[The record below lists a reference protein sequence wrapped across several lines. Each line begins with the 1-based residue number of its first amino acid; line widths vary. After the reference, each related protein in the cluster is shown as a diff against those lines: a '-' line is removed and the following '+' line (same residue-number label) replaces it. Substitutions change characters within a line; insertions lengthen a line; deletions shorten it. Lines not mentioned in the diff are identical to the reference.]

1 LKIHFLVVAL
11 VSVWWIGFESVI
23 AQNAP
28 KYSNEF
34 LTIGV
39 GARALGMSNAV
50 VASSSDVHAGYWNPA
65 GLTQLQREVNQPKFQ
80 VGLMHNSYFAGL
92 ANYDYLGTAIPTD
105 VGVVGISVI
114 RMGIDDIQ
122 NTINL
127 RDQNTGQFDYSRITK
142 FSTAD
147 YGILLSFARKSKIE
161 GLSLGGN
168 VKIIHRIIGDFAQAW
183 GFGLD
188 VGAQY
193 RKKDWK
199 FGAVLR
205 DATSTFNAWSFTLD
219 RTTQDVFLA
228 TSNELPEN
236 GMEITLPRLAL
247 GGGYTFYF
255 LQDQLT
261 ASPEVNATFTF
272 DGQRNAIITSDPV
285 SIDPSLGVEF
295 GFRDIVFLRGGIGNL
310 QQVKAEVGDYKTT
323 SFQPNFGVG
332 LQLADLFGLG
342 TLSVDY
348 ALTDIGD
355 QTLLYSNV
363 FSLRFDL
370 NTVMK

>member
-1 LKIHFLVVAL
+1 M
-11 VSVWWIGFESVI
+11 
-23 AQNAP
+23 AQNTP

-65 GLTQLQREVNQPKFQ
+65 GLTNLQREINQPKFQ
-80 VGLMHNSYFAGL
+80 IGLMHNSYFAGL
-92 ANYDYLGTAIPTD
+92 ANYDYVGTAIPTD
-105 VGVVGISVI
+105 VGVVGVSVI

-127 RDQNTGQFDYSRITK
+127 RDQNTGQFDYSKITK

-147 YGILLSFARKSKIE
+147 YGILLSFARKSTIE
-161 GLSLGGN
+161 GLSVGGN

-193 RKKDWK
+193 HKKDWK

-285 SIDPSLGVEF
+285 SVDPSLGVEF

-310 QQVKAEVGDYKTT
+310 QRVKAEVGDYKTT

-355 QTLLYSNV
+355 QTLLLSNV

-370 NTVMK
+370 NTATK